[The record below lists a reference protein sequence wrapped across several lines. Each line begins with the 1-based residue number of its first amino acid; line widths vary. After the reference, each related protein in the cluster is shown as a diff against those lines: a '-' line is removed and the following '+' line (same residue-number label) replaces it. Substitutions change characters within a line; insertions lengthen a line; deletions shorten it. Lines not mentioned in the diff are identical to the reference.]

1 MNHSRV
7 RFFFFPPPL
16 NRSLMGSPIPNRFTQ
31 TLDFPSPI
39 RIIQTHKQIAF
50 QNKNIAGYNLKTRK
64 LNRSRHLSSFNE
76 SRQIKL
82 LLRRYRGLQICTFLE
97 QFLSSLNI
105 FNLTTCNDHLEP
117 TQIYP
122 NTNKVCFV
130 KGYANYIKICPQHFQ
145 MTSIFSTLRASLSS
159 LIFSLTLFVSSMAS
173 IKSFLNLQLSAS
185 TDSSLELAN
194 TTFSSLLR

>member
-1 MNHSRV
+1 MKLSRV

-31 TLDFPSPI
+31 TLSFPSLI

-50 QNKNIAGYNLKTRK
+50 QNKNIVGYNLKLVSSIDRDICP
-64 LNRSRHLSSFNE
+64 SFNE

-82 LLRRYRGLQICTFLE
+82 LSRRYRGLQICTFLE
-97 QFLSSLNI
+97 QFLSSLHV

-122 NTNKVCFV
+122 NTNKVHFV
-130 KGYANYIKICPQHFQ
+130 KGYANYIKICPQQ
-145 MTSIFSTLRASLSS
+145 SPP
-159 LIFSLTLFVSSMAS
+159 LT
-173 IKSFLNLQLSAS
+173 IRDK
-185 TDSSLELAN
+185 
-194 TTFSSLLR
+194 TTRVH